1 MSNLGDERSRVKC
14 VQRAN
19 ERACVVHTSITTETT
34 RARISTNLRR
44 TLDGRQHNMR
54 AYMTKRMD
62 G

>member
-34 RARISTNLRR
+34 RANLRR